1 MTPEDLLRYTKTKS
15 VDQLTDFQSLQAGAP
30 AISKVLLTYLDKV
43 FAPKRMLPGEPNIN
57 EHLLFQHGIDHI
69 KTHLRELNERQ
80 ESIAREQFNK
90 GS

>member
-15 VDQLTDFQSLQAGAP
+15 VDQLTDFQQLQAGAP
-30 AISKVLLTYLDKV
+30 AISKQLLTYLDMT
-43 FAPKRMLPGEPNIN
+43 FAPKRMLPSENNIH

-69 KTHLRELNERQ
+69 KEHLKDLNGRQ
-80 ESIAREQFNK
+80 ERLAREQFNK